1 MVVMKQAKTVVQTKM
16 LATIAVSV
24 AVIFSSVALYS
35 SSFGNCGEAGAM
47 SRPQEPSMLAGS
59 RVRMAT
65 SLSAKESYGWF
76 DDIPDEGWQ
85 LMKLR
90 ARTAIQYMNP
100 WKPQTGYEDPI
111 MWYLNNVQVSR
122 LLSIWPTQLLTNA
135 FIAFMYM

>member
-1 MVVMKQAKTVVQTKM
+1 MVAMKQTKTGAQRKM

-24 AVIFSSVALYS
+24 AFFSSVTLYS
-35 SSFGNCGEAGAM
+35 TSFGYYGEAAM
-47 SRPQEPSMLAGS
+47 YGVQEPSMLAGS

-111 MWYLNNVQVSR
+111 MWYLNNLQVSR
-122 LLSIWPTQLLTNA
+122 LLSI
-135 FIAFMYM
+135 

>member
-1 MVVMKQAKTVVQTKM
+1 MVAMKQTKTGAQRKM

-24 AVIFSSVALYS
+24 AFFSSVTLYS
-35 SSFGNCGEAGAM
+35 TSFGSYGEAAM
-47 SRPQEPSMLAGS
+47 YGVQEPSMLAGS

-111 MWYLNNVQVSR
+111 MWYLNNLQVSR
-122 LLSIWPTQLLTNA
+122 LLSI
-135 FIAFMYM
+135 

>member
-1 MVVMKQAKTVVQTKM
+1 MVVMKQAKTGAQTKM

-35 SSFGNCGEAGAM
+35 SSFGDCGEAGAM

-65 SLSAKESYGWF
+65 FLSAKESYGWF

-111 MWYLNNVQVSR
+111 TWYLNNVQVSR
-122 LLSIWPTQLLTNA
+122 LLSI
-135 FIAFMYM
+135 